1 MRLLTWTPGPPLSHS
16 VEVLWV
22 YEAGGGPHAQERLL
36 PDGTMELV
44 IDLREAV
51 STARAGPTDA
61 DLPGGGALLGAQ
73 SQARLIQTSAPTAVI
88 GAHFKPGG
96 AFPFLPPPAGEFHGA
111 VVPFQEVWGRTAQD
125 LRERLLEDRRPV
137 ARLRILERFLL
148 DRVVRP
154 FAPHPAVAFAL
165 GELQAAVPGAATVAE
180 VTDRTGLSQRR
191 FIELFTGQVGLTPKV
206 YFRLRRFQ
214 QALRR
219 LETRT
224 TDDLASLAL
233 DCGYYDQAHFN
244 HDFKAFSGLSPT
256 AFLAQWAGRPN
267 HVPLQA

>member
-1 MRLLTWTPGPPLSHS
+1 MRLLTWTPGPPLSRS
-16 VEVLWV
+16 VDVLWV
-22 YEAGGGPHAQERLL
+22 YEAGGGPHARERLL

-44 IDLREAV
+44 IDLREAA
-51 STARAGPTDA
+51 SAADA
-61 DLPGGGALLGAQ
+61 DLPGGGAVLGAH
-73 SQARLIQTSAPTAVI
+73 SQARLIHTSAPTAVI

-111 VVPFQEVWGRTAQD
+111 VVPFEEVWGRTAHT
-125 LRERLLEDRRPV
+125 LRERLLEDRRPA

-154 FAPHPAVAFAL
+154 FAPHPAVDFAL
-165 GELQAAVPGAATVAE
+165 RELQATVTGAASVAE

-224 TDDLASLAL
+224 ADDLASLAL